1 MPNAAAKKANRPS
14 ATRWPA
20 DDDELDFGADPLEE
34 LDEIETGLPVGSAPT
49 PLVIGPASVVLKLSK
64 VWGKYMESL

>member
-1 MPNAAAKKANRPS
+1 MPNTAAKKANKPS

-20 DDDELDFGADPLEE
+20 DEEELGFDPLEE

-49 PLVIGPASVVLKLSK
+49 PLVIGPWSVV
-64 VWGKYMESL
+64 